1 MKLKYYLRG
10 LGIGILVTALIM
22 GISAGRQ
29 KQMSDEEVRA
39 RARELGM
46 VESTTLSNLGLQ
58 SNKETATGDSIEEK
72 TDETNNETEPTDSKM
87 VETESEDY
95 HTTETEPT
103 DSEVVETEP
112 ANGQVAEKEPTD
124 GQVVETEPADDQVV
138 ETEPVDD
145 QFVETEST
153 DGQVVETEPVGPSY
167 NETVSDD
174 VKVVTIIISSGESS
188 VTVSNSL
195 EKAGLVE
202 SASSYDKYLCS
213 NGYDKK
219 IITGTYHIPMG
230 STHEDIAKVIT
241 GKMTFD

>member
-72 TDETNNETEPTDSKM
+72 TDETKNETEPTDSKM

-112 ANGQVAEKEPTD
+112 A
-124 GQVVETEPADDQVV
+124 
-138 ETEPVDD
+138 
-145 QFVETEST
+145 
-153 DGQVVETEPVGPSY
+153 GPSFD
-167 NETVSDD
+167 ETVSDD
-174 VKVVTIIISSGESS
+174 VKVVTITIASGESS

-202 SASSYDKYLCS
+202 SASSYDKFLCA

-230 STHEDIAKVIT
+230 SSHEDIAKVIT

>member
-58 SNKETATGDSIEEK
+58 SEKVTETDDSNEEIPV
-72 TDETNNETEPTDSKM
+72 ETKNETET
-87 VETESEDY
+87 TE
-95 HTTETEPT
+95 TTETEST
-103 DSEVVETEP
+103 DSEGVETEP
-112 ANGQVAEKEPTD
+112 ANGQVAE
-124 GQVVETEPADDQVV
+124 TEPADDQVV
-138 ETEPVDD
+138 ET
-145 QFVETEST
+145 
-153 DGQVVETEPVGPSY
+153 VVEKEPAGPSFDQ
-167 NETVSDD
+167 TVSED
-174 VKVVTIIISSGESS
+174 VKVVTITIASGESS

>member
-22 GISAGRQ
+22 GISAGRI

-58 SNKETATGDSIEEK
+58 SNKETETGDLIEEK
-72 TDETNNETEPTDSKM
+72 SDETKNETEA
-87 VETESEDY
+87 
-95 HTTETEPT
+95 TETEPT
-103 DSEVVETEP
+103 DSEVVETET
-112 ANGQVAEKEPTD
+112 ANSQVTEAETTD
-124 GQVVETEPADDQVV
+124 GQVVETEPA
-138 ETEPVDD
+138 
-145 QFVETEST
+145 
-153 DGQVVETEPVGPSY
+153 GPSFD
-167 NETVSDD
+167 ETVTDD
-174 VKVVTIIISSGESS
+174 VQVVTITIASGESS

-241 GKMTFD
+241 GKMTLD

>member
-10 LGIGILVTALIM
+10 LGIGILVTAMIM

-58 SNKETATGDSIEEK
+58 SNKETETGDSIEEK
-72 TDETNNETEPTDSKM
+72 PDDSKNETEPTDSKV

-103 DSEVVETEP
+103 DSEVVKTEP
-112 ANGQVAEKEPTD
+112 ANGQVAETEPAD
-124 GQVVETEPADDQVV
+124 GQVVEKEPADDQVV
-138 ETEPVDD
+138 ETEPA
-145 QFVETEST
+145 
-153 DGQVVETEPVGPSY
+153 GPSFD
-167 NETVSDD
+167 ETVSND
-174 VKVVTIIISSGESS
+174 VKVVTITIASGESS

-230 STHEDIAKVIT
+230 STYEDIAKVII